1 MNYRRQFVRS
11 IFIMHITFATPTEW
25 GHQRYWVIITNAI
38 SEIVF
43 LLSYYVGVAV
53 SHRQRKQM
61 HKHTHMRHNTY
72 STYTLGRHRTKKNDV
87 YYTIKSDK
95 YFLQT
100 KLCEICVYMQ
110 CTECIFVFRLYTGIY
125 WFVNVNVDFCWSLW
139 TDKKT
144 AQHITQHT
152 KKKKITHIF
161 RHAMHES
168 T

>member
-72 STYTLGRHRTKKNDV
+72 STYTLGRHRTKKTTFITPSKVINIFYRRNCAKFVCICSAPNAFSYFAYILV
-87 YYTIKSDK
+87 YIGLWMLMS
-95 YFLQT
+95 
-100 KLCEICVYMQ
+100 
-110 CTECIFVFRLYTGIY
+110 IFVGL
-125 WFVNVNVDFCWSLW
+125 SEP
-139 TDKKT
+139 
-144 AQHITQHT
+144 T
-152 KKKKITHIF
+152 KKQHNT
-161 RHAMHES
+161 
-168 T
+168 